1 MLISMPTHSFR
12 NLDEPME
19 RRDSAGN
26 AIAGAERHKIMFR
39 DKVDKNTRICDV
51 YLVESYKKY
60 NQMEYEEDTII
71 CKCSIF

>member
-1 MLISMPTHSFR
+1 MTGSA
-12 NLDEPME
+12 DEPLD

-26 AIAGAERHKIMFR
+26 SIRGAERHKIMFR

-71 CKCSIF
+71 CKCNIF

>member
-1 MLISMPTHSFR
+1 
-12 NLDEPME
+12 
-19 RRDSAGN
+19 
-26 AIAGAERHKIMFR
+26 MFR

-71 CKCSIF
+71 CKCNIFWVNLFLIETMLANYLQDIVLRMHI

>member
-1 MLISMPTHSFR
+1 
-12 NLDEPME
+12 
-19 RRDSAGN
+19 
-26 AIAGAERHKIMFR
+26 MFR
-39 DKVDKNTRICDV
+39 DKVNKETRICDV

>member
-1 MLISMPTHSFR
+1 
-12 NLDEPME
+12 
-19 RRDSAGN
+19 
-26 AIAGAERHKIMFR
+26 MFR

-71 CKCSIF
+71 CKCNIFWVNLFLIETMLAPKLQDIVLKMHI

>member
-1 MLISMPTHSFR
+1 MCVE
-12 NLDEPME
+12 EPAD
-19 RRDSAGN
+19 RHDAAGN
-26 AIAGAERHKIMFR
+26 AIKGVERHKISFR
-39 DKVDKNTRICDV
+39 DKVNKETRICDV

>member
-1 MLISMPTHSFR
+1 
-12 NLDEPME
+12 
-19 RRDSAGN
+19 
-26 AIAGAERHKIMFR
+26 MFR

-71 CKCSIF
+71 CKCNIFWVNLFQIQDNACAYKLQDIVLKMHI

>member
-1 MLISMPTHSFR
+1 MIR
-12 NLDEPME
+12 
-19 RRDSAGN
+19 
-26 AIAGAERHKIMFR
+26 GAERHKIMFR

-71 CKCSIF
+71 CKCNIF

>member
-1 MLISMPTHSFR
+1 MTICVEEDR
-12 NLDEPME
+12 D
-19 RRDSAGN
+19 RRDQAGN
-26 AIAGAERHKIMFR
+26 SIRGSERHKIMFR

>member
-1 MLISMPTHSFR
+1 MTICV
-12 NLDEPME
+12 EE
-19 RRDSAGN
+19 ERDSRDQADN
-26 AIAGAERHKIMFR
+26 SIRGADRHKIMFR

-71 CKCSIF
+71 CKCNIF

>member
-1 MLISMPTHSFR
+1 
-12 NLDEPME
+12 
-19 RRDSAGN
+19 
-26 AIAGAERHKIMFR
+26 MFR

-71 CKCSIF
+71 CKCNIFWVNLFLIETMLAPKLQDIVLRMHI

>member
-1 MLISMPTHSFR
+1 
-12 NLDEPME
+12 
-19 RRDSAGN
+19 
-26 AIAGAERHKIMFR
+26 MFR

-71 CKCSIF
+71 CKCNIFWVNLFLNKTMLANKLQDIVLKMHI

>member
-1 MLISMPTHSFR
+1 
-12 NLDEPME
+12 
-19 RRDSAGN
+19 
-26 AIAGAERHKIMFR
+26 MFR

-71 CKCSIF
+71 CKCNIFWVNLFQIQDDACEQTARHCLKNAYIEITLV

>member
-1 MLISMPTHSFR
+1 ME
-12 NLDEPME
+12 EPHD

-26 AIAGAERHKIMFR
+26 SIAGQERHKITFR

>member
-1 MLISMPTHSFR
+1 MTICVEEER
-12 NLDEPME
+12 D
-19 RRDSAGN
+19 RRDQAGN
-26 AIAGAERHKIMFR
+26 SIRGADRHKIMFR

-71 CKCSIF
+71 CKCNIF

>member
-1 MLISMPTHSFR
+1 MNFLTEDPR
-12 NLDEPME
+12 D

-26 AIAGAERHKIMFR
+26 SISGAERHKLMFR

>member
-1 MLISMPTHSFR
+1 
-12 NLDEPME
+12 
-19 RRDSAGN
+19 
-26 AIAGAERHKIMFR
+26 MFR

-71 CKCSIF
+71 CKCNIFWVNLFLIETMLAPKLQDIVLEMHI